1 MQLKTY
7 KIKSFFFY
15 KFMINFRV
23 KEEILVKNI
32 HGQNILA
39 AAIAVS
45 LGCSLTEFLP
55 AAYAAPTDTA
65 QTASNDADDSLM
77 DFSLDAMTV
86 EAKRPDWE
94 SKLSPGTVNI
104 VRPDEFKGEQ
114 KSLPDLLLTVPGV
127 HVREVNGKGQYTTV
141 TMRGSTAAQ
150 VGIFIDGVLANLG
163 GDTAVDLSTIPVKN
177 VERIEVYRGYIPS
190 RFGGT
195 FMGGVINIV
204 TKKPE
209 TTDVSLE
216 VGKSSYGGKRG
227 SMEITAP
234 LGDGSLMVG
243 TNYESSDGDFK
254 YKNYAAERYLPYGEQ
269 QIAGQQKVI
278 DNFNNETIDYMTKG
292 AVINLQQEQI
302 DYYKANNDAWLGFV
316 RSDSLK
322 DAIYDNRYEYAK
334 KDVGNSNLY
343 LIEQQVVD
351 RGLKDEY
358 LKRGYDDSDWHEALQ
373 YDWIGSSF
381 GEGVLTPEI
390 KEEILKEY
398 GDKVVQ
404 NNIDKW
410 TNDADPDKNKNQ
422 AGRKES
428 LEKLKQKQKEA
439 ANATRYRKYNDY
451 EKTSTIVKWQNK
463 NWVIKGTYDTLDRH
477 MPDSVWLGDVNAAVY
492 NNGVDLSDRYYYDS
506 RRQKQN
512 SASLMLQ
519 NRQEVGKLEWGWML
533 DYMYQNKKY
542 RAEHIN
548 TAYPNSEWDMQNQPL
563 REWSRYKSNKYTA
576 QIDGGYK
583 LNDNNMLDFLINYS
597 KEGLDIDG
605 SNMAKILGGQ
615 ASQNFLSAQ
624 IRNRYE
630 QELFNVQLQDS
641 ITLDKEGTWI
651 FTPSVRYNQSKI
663 TGFSDGKRFT
673 DGQASWIHPK
683 DSQTKGKATWQLAL
697 KKEVNENLTLRMT
710 GGTYYRLLNMAEIAG
725 DGAGI
730 LPAPRNHNGEGAMF
744 PVPEEGKQ
752 FDISA
757 IMNNKLLGAD
767 NSTTLTYYWRDSTNM
782 LQLERAGK
790 DYWSYFNDNKGKSH
804 GIELQSSF
812 KWNKFDLDLQVTYL
826 NTSAYNKHT
835 ATQFGEYAPVWP
847 TYQPEWEGNIR
858 LTYRPSEKFS
868 VFAEGHYTDEYFTYY
883 NKATSGKLSPYLS
896 GKPVCS
902 LFVMNSGLKWM
913 PKKNWQLTFGCNDIL
928 NKGPKSKIRSDAA
941 FMVPGYI
948 NPEFP
953 IQGRTYYVTA
963 RYQF

>member
-1 MQLKTY
+1 M
-7 KIKSFFFY
+7 
-15 KFMINFRV
+15 
-23 KEEILVKNI
+23 KNI

-77 DFSLDAMTV
+77 DFSLDTMTV

-209 TTDVSLE
+209 TTNVSLE

-439 ANATRYRKYNDY
+439 ADATRYRKYNDY

>member
-1 MQLKTY
+1 M
-7 KIKSFFFY
+7 
-15 KFMINFRV
+15 
-23 KEEILVKNI
+23 KNI
-32 HGQNILA
+32 NGQNILA

-439 ANATRYRKYNDY
+439 ENATRYRKYNDY

-868 VFAEGHYTDEYFTYY
+868 LFAEGHYTDEYFTYY

>member
-1 MQLKTY
+1 M
-7 KIKSFFFY
+7 
-15 KFMINFRV
+15 
-23 KEEILVKNI
+23 KNI

-439 ANATRYRKYNDY
+439 ENATRYRKYNDY

-533 DYMYQNKKY
+533 DYMHQDKKY

-835 ATQFGEYAPVWP
+835 ATQFGEYASVWP

>member
-1 MQLKTY
+1 M
-7 KIKSFFFY
+7 
-15 KFMINFRV
+15 
-23 KEEILVKNI
+23 KNI

-77 DFSLDAMTV
+77 DFSLDTMTV

-439 ANATRYRKYNDY
+439 ENATRYRKYNDY

-835 ATQFGEYAPVWP
+835 ATQFGEYASVWP

>member
-1 MQLKTY
+1 M
-7 KIKSFFFY
+7 
-15 KFMINFRV
+15 
-23 KEEILVKNI
+23 KNI

-209 TTDVSLE
+209 TTNVSLE

-439 ANATRYRKYNDY
+439 ENATRYRKYNDY

-812 KWNKFDLDLQVTYL
+812 KWDKFDLDLQVTYL

-835 ATQFGEYAPVWP
+835 ATQFGEYASVWP

-868 VFAEGHYTDEYFTYY
+868 LFAEGHYTDEYFTYY

>member
-1 MQLKTY
+1 M
-7 KIKSFFFY
+7 
-15 KFMINFRV
+15 
-23 KEEILVKNI
+23 KNI
-32 HGQNILA
+32 NGQNILA

-77 DFSLDAMTV
+77 DFSLDTMTV

-439 ANATRYRKYNDY
+439 ENATRYRKYNDY

-641 ITLDKEGTWI
+641 ITLDKEATWI

>member
-1 MQLKTY
+1 M
-7 KIKSFFFY
+7 
-15 KFMINFRV
+15 
-23 KEEILVKNI
+23 KNI
-32 HGQNILA
+32 NGQNILA

-209 TTDVSLE
+209 TTNVSLE

-835 ATQFGEYAPVWP
+835 ATQFGEYASVWP

>member
-1 MQLKTY
+1 MPILKL
-7 KIKSFFFY
+7 SLFFY

-358 LKRGYDDSDWHEALQ
+358 LKRGYDDSDWHDALQ

-439 ANATRYRKYNDY
+439 ENDTRYRKYNDY
-451 EKTSTIVKWQNK
+451 EKTSTILKWQNK

-730 LPAPRNHNGEGAMF
+730 LPAPKNHNGEGAMF

-835 ATQFGEYAPVWP
+835 ATQFGEYASVWP

>member
-1 MQLKTY
+1 M
-7 KIKSFFFY
+7 
-15 KFMINFRV
+15 
-23 KEEILVKNI
+23 KNI

-55 AAYAAPTDTA
+55 AAYAAPTDNA

-439 ANATRYRKYNDY
+439 ENATRYRKYNDY

-533 DYMYQNKKY
+533 DYMYQDKKY

-812 KWNKFDLDLQVTYL
+812 KWDKFDLDLQVTYL

-835 ATQFGEYAPVWP
+835 ATQFGEYASVWP

>member
-1 MQLKTY
+1 M
-7 KIKSFFFY
+7 
-15 KFMINFRV
+15 
-23 KEEILVKNI
+23 KNI

-209 TTDVSLE
+209 TTNVSLE

-451 EKTSTIVKWQNK
+451 EKTSTILKWQNK

-533 DYMYQNKKY
+533 DYMYQDKKY

-812 KWNKFDLDLQVTYL
+812 KWDKFDLDLQVTYL

-835 ATQFGEYAPVWP
+835 ATQFGEYASVWP

>member
-1 MQLKTY
+1 M
-7 KIKSFFFY
+7 
-15 KFMINFRV
+15 
-23 KEEILVKNI
+23 KNI
-32 HGQNILA
+32 NGQNILA

-439 ANATRYRKYNDY
+439 ADATRYRKYNDY

-868 VFAEGHYTDEYFTYY
+868 LFAEGHYTDEYFTYY

-948 NPEFP
+948 NPEFT

>member
-1 MQLKTY
+1 M
-7 KIKSFFFY
+7 
-15 KFMINFRV
+15 
-23 KEEILVKNI
+23 KNI

-209 TTDVSLE
+209 TTNVSLE

-439 ANATRYRKYNDY
+439 ENATRYRKYNDY

-812 KWNKFDLDLQVTYL
+812 KWDKFDLDLQVTYL

-835 ATQFGEYAPVWP
+835 ATQFGEYASVWP
-847 TYQPEWEGNIR
+847 TYQPEWESNIR

>member
-1 MQLKTY
+1 M
-7 KIKSFFFY
+7 
-15 KFMINFRV
+15 
-23 KEEILVKNI
+23 KNI

-77 DFSLDAMTV
+77 DFSLEAMTV

-439 ANATRYRKYNDY
+439 ADATRYRKYNDY

-868 VFAEGHYTDEYFTYY
+868 LFAEGHYTDEYFTYY

>member
-1 MQLKTY
+1 M
-7 KIKSFFFY
+7 
-15 KFMINFRV
+15 
-23 KEEILVKNI
+23 KNI

-292 AVINLQQEQI
+292 DVINLQQEQI

-439 ANATRYRKYNDY
+439 ENATRYRKYNDY

-812 KWNKFDLDLQVTYL
+812 KWDKFDLDLQVTYL

-835 ATQFGEYAPVWP
+835 ATQFGEYASVWP

>member
-1 MQLKTY
+1 M
-7 KIKSFFFY
+7 
-15 KFMINFRV
+15 
-23 KEEILVKNI
+23 KNI

-533 DYMYQNKKY
+533 DYMYQDKKY

-563 REWSRYKSNKYTA
+563 REWSSYKSNKFTA

-812 KWNKFDLDLQVTYL
+812 KWDKFDLDLQVTYL

-835 ATQFGEYAPVWP
+835 ATQFGEYASVWP

>member
-1 MQLKTY
+1 M
-7 KIKSFFFY
+7 
-15 KFMINFRV
+15 
-23 KEEILVKNI
+23 KNI

-254 YKNYAAERYLPYGEQ
+254 YKNYAAERYLPYGAE

-439 ANATRYRKYNDY
+439 ENATRYRKYNDY

>member
-1 MQLKTY
+1 M
-7 KIKSFFFY
+7 
-15 KFMINFRV
+15 
-23 KEEILVKNI
+23 KNI

-254 YKNYAAERYLPYGEQ
+254 YKNYAAERYLPYGAE

-439 ANATRYRKYNDY
+439 ADATRYRKYNDY

-605 SNMAKILGGQ
+605 SNMAKILDGQ

-782 LQLERAGK
+782 LHLERAGK

-868 VFAEGHYTDEYFTYY
+868 LFAEGHYTDEYFTYY

>member
-1 MQLKTY
+1 M
-7 KIKSFFFY
+7 
-15 KFMINFRV
+15 
-23 KEEILVKNI
+23 KNI
-32 HGQNILA
+32 NGQNILA

-428 LEKLKQKQKEA
+428 LEKLKQKEA
-439 ANATRYRKYNDY
+439 ADATRYRKYNDY

-630 QELFNVQLQDS
+630 QELFNVQMQDS

>member
-1 MQLKTY
+1 M
-7 KIKSFFFY
+7 
-15 KFMINFRV
+15 
-23 KEEILVKNI
+23 KNI

-209 TTDVSLE
+209 TTNVSLE

-439 ANATRYRKYNDY
+439 ENATRYRKYNDY

-757 IMNNKLLGAD
+757 IMHNKLLGAD

-812 KWNKFDLDLQVTYL
+812 KWDKFDLDLQVTYL

-868 VFAEGHYTDEYFTYY
+868 LFAEGHYTDEYFTYY

>member
-1 MQLKTY
+1 M
-7 KIKSFFFY
+7 
-15 KFMINFRV
+15 
-23 KEEILVKNI
+23 KNI
-32 HGQNILA
+32 NGQNILA

-439 ANATRYRKYNDY
+439 ADATRYRKYNDY

-868 VFAEGHYTDEYFTYY
+868 LFAEGHYTDEYFNYY

-913 PKKNWQLTFGCNDIL
+913 PKKNWQLTFGCNDIF

>member
-1 MQLKTY
+1 M
-7 KIKSFFFY
+7 
-15 KFMINFRV
+15 
-23 KEEILVKNI
+23 
-32 HGQNILA
+32 QNILA

-439 ANATRYRKYNDY
+439 ADATRYRKYNDY

-868 VFAEGHYTDEYFTYY
+868 LFAEGHYTDEYFTYY

>member
-1 MQLKTY
+1 M
-7 KIKSFFFY
+7 
-15 KFMINFRV
+15 
-23 KEEILVKNI
+23 KNI
-32 HGQNILA
+32 NGQNILA

-439 ANATRYRKYNDY
+439 ENATRYRKYNDY

-533 DYMYQNKKY
+533 DYMYQDKKY

-563 REWSRYKSNKYTA
+563 REWSSYKSNKYTA

-835 ATQFGEYAPVWP
+835 ATQFGEYASVWP

>member
-1 MQLKTY
+1 M
-7 KIKSFFFY
+7 
-15 KFMINFRV
+15 
-23 KEEILVKNI
+23 KNI

-439 ANATRYRKYNDY
+439 ENATRYRKYNDY

-533 DYMYQNKKY
+533 DYMYQDKKY

-730 LPAPRNHNGEGAMF
+730 LPAPKNHNGEGAMF

-812 KWNKFDLDLQVTYL
+812 KWDKFDLDLQVTYL

-835 ATQFGEYAPVWP
+835 ATQFGEYASVWP

>member
-1 MQLKTY
+1 M
-7 KIKSFFFY
+7 
-15 KFMINFRV
+15 
-23 KEEILVKNI
+23 KNI
-32 HGQNILA
+32 NGQNILA

-77 DFSLDAMTV
+77 DFSLDTMTV

-209 TTDVSLE
+209 TTNVSLE

-439 ANATRYRKYNDY
+439 ENATRYRKYNDY

-835 ATQFGEYAPVWP
+835 ATQFGEYASVWP

-868 VFAEGHYTDEYFTYY
+868 LFAEGHYTDEYFTYY

>member
-1 MQLKTY
+1 M
-7 KIKSFFFY
+7 
-15 KFMINFRV
+15 
-23 KEEILVKNI
+23 KNI

-209 TTDVSLE
+209 TTNVSLE

-812 KWNKFDLDLQVTYL
+812 KWDKFDLDLQVTYL

-835 ATQFGEYAPVWP
+835 ATQFGEYASVWP

>member
-1 MQLKTY
+1 M
-7 KIKSFFFY
+7 
-15 KFMINFRV
+15 
-23 KEEILVKNI
+23 KNI

-439 ANATRYRKYNDY
+439 ENATRYRKYNDY

-812 KWNKFDLDLQVTYL
+812 KWDKFDLDLQVTYL

-868 VFAEGHYTDEYFTYY
+868 LFAEGHYTDEYFTYY

-913 PKKNWQLTFGCNDIL
+913 PKKNWQLTFGCNDIF

>member
-1 MQLKTY
+1 M
-7 KIKSFFFY
+7 
-15 KFMINFRV
+15 
-23 KEEILVKNI
+23 KNI

-209 TTDVSLE
+209 TTNVSLE

-381 GEGVLTPEI
+381 GEGILTPEI

-439 ANATRYRKYNDY
+439 ENATRYRKYNDY
-451 EKTSTIVKWQNK
+451 EKTSTIIKWQNK

-533 DYMYQNKKY
+533 DYMYQDKKY

-812 KWNKFDLDLQVTYL
+812 KWDKFDLDLQVTYL

-835 ATQFGEYAPVWP
+835 ATQFGEYASVWP

>member
-1 MQLKTY
+1 M
-7 KIKSFFFY
+7 
-15 KFMINFRV
+15 
-23 KEEILVKNI
+23 KNI

-422 AGRKES
+422 VGRKES

-439 ANATRYRKYNDY
+439 ENATRYRKYNDY

-630 QELFNVQLQDS
+630 QELFNVQMQDS

-812 KWNKFDLDLQVTYL
+812 KWDKFDLDLQVTYL

-835 ATQFGEYAPVWP
+835 ATQFGEYASVWP

>member
-1 MQLKTY
+1 M
-7 KIKSFFFY
+7 
-15 KFMINFRV
+15 
-23 KEEILVKNI
+23 KNI
-32 HGQNILA
+32 NGQNILA

-209 TTDVSLE
+209 TTNVSLE

-439 ANATRYRKYNDY
+439 ENATRYRKYNDY

-835 ATQFGEYAPVWP
+835 ATQFCEYAPVWP

-868 VFAEGHYTDEYFTYY
+868 LFAEGHYTDEYFTYY

>member
-1 MQLKTY
+1 M
-7 KIKSFFFY
+7 
-15 KFMINFRV
+15 
-23 KEEILVKNI
+23 KNI
-32 HGQNILA
+32 NGQNILA

-439 ANATRYRKYNDY
+439 ENATRYRKYNDY

-868 VFAEGHYTDEYFTYY
+868 LFAEGHYTDEYFTYY

-913 PKKNWQLTFGCNDIL
+913 PKKNWQLTFGCNDIF

>member
-1 MQLKTY
+1 M
-7 KIKSFFFY
+7 
-15 KFMINFRV
+15 
-23 KEEILVKNI
+23 KNI
-32 HGQNILA
+32 NGQNILA

-77 DFSLDAMTV
+77 DFSLDVMTV

-439 ANATRYRKYNDY
+439 ENATRYRKYNDY

-757 IMNNKLLGAD
+757 IMHNKLLGAD

-868 VFAEGHYTDEYFTYY
+868 LFAEGHYTDEYFTYY

-913 PKKNWQLTFGCNDIL
+913 PKKNWQLTFGCNDIF

>member
-1 MQLKTY
+1 M
-7 KIKSFFFY
+7 
-15 KFMINFRV
+15 
-23 KEEILVKNI
+23 KNI
-32 HGQNILA
+32 NGQNILA

-209 TTDVSLE
+209 TTNVSLE

-439 ANATRYRKYNDY
+439 ENATRYRKYNDY

-790 DYWSYFNDNKGKSH
+790 DYWSYFNDNNGKSH

-812 KWNKFDLDLQVTYL
+812 KWDKFDLDLQVTYL

-835 ATQFGEYAPVWP
+835 ATQFGEYASVWP

>member
-1 MQLKTY
+1 M
-7 KIKSFFFY
+7 
-15 KFMINFRV
+15 
-23 KEEILVKNI
+23 
-32 HGQNILA
+32 
-39 AAIAVS
+39 
-45 LGCSLTEFLP
+45 
-55 AAYAAPTDTA
+55 
-65 QTASNDADDSLM
+65 
-77 DFSLDAMTV
+77 
-86 EAKRPDWE
+86 
-94 SKLSPGTVNI
+94 
-104 VRPDEFKGEQ
+104 RPDEFKGEQ

-439 ANATRYRKYNDY
+439 ENATRYRKYNDY
-451 EKTSTIVKWQNK
+451 EKTSTIIKWQNK

-812 KWNKFDLDLQVTYL
+812 KWDKFDLDLQVTYL

-835 ATQFGEYAPVWP
+835 ATQFGEYASVWP

>member
-1 MQLKTY
+1 M
-7 KIKSFFFY
+7 
-15 KFMINFRV
+15 
-23 KEEILVKNI
+23 KNI
-32 HGQNILA
+32 NGQNILA

-439 ANATRYRKYNDY
+439 ENATRYRKYNDY

-463 NWVIKGTYDTLDRH
+463 NWVIKGTYDTLNRH

-812 KWNKFDLDLQVTYL
+812 KWDKFDLDLQVTYL

-835 ATQFGEYAPVWP
+835 ATQFGEYASVWP

>member
-1 MQLKTY
+1 M
-7 KIKSFFFY
+7 
-15 KFMINFRV
+15 
-23 KEEILVKNI
+23 KNI
-32 HGQNILA
+32 NGQNILA

-373 YDWIGSSF
+373 YD
-381 GEGVLTPEI
+381 
-390 KEEILKEY
+390 
-398 GDKVVQ
+398 
-404 NNIDKW
+404 
-410 TNDADPDKNKNQ
+410 
-422 AGRKES
+422 
-428 LEKLKQKQKEA
+428 
-439 ANATRYRKYNDY
+439 
-451 EKTSTIVKWQNK
+451 
-463 NWVIKGTYDTLDRH
+463 
-477 MPDSVWLGDVNAAVY
+477 
-492 NNGVDLSDRYYYDS
+492 
-506 RRQKQN
+506 
-512 SASLMLQ
+512 
-519 NRQEVGKLEWGWML
+519 
-533 DYMYQNKKY
+533 
-542 RAEHIN
+542 
-548 TAYPNSEWDMQNQPL
+548 
-563 REWSRYKSNKYTA
+563 
-576 QIDGGYK
+576 
-583 LNDNNMLDFLINYS
+583 
-597 KEGLDIDG
+597 
-605 SNMAKILGGQ
+605 
-615 ASQNFLSAQ
+615 
-624 IRNRYE
+624 
-630 QELFNVQLQDS
+630 
-641 ITLDKEGTWI
+641 
-651 FTPSVRYNQSKI
+651 
-663 TGFSDGKRFT
+663 
-673 DGQASWIHPK
+673 
-683 DSQTKGKATWQLAL
+683 
-697 KKEVNENLTLRMT
+697 
-710 GGTYYRLLNMAEIAG
+710 
-725 DGAGI
+725 
-730 LPAPRNHNGEGAMF
+730 
-744 PVPEEGKQ
+744 
-752 FDISA
+752 
-757 IMNNKLLGAD
+757 
-767 NSTTLTYYWRDSTNM
+767 
-782 LQLERAGK
+782 
-790 DYWSYFNDNKGKSH
+790 
-804 GIELQSSF
+804 
-812 KWNKFDLDLQVTYL
+812 
-826 NTSAYNKHT
+826 
-835 ATQFGEYAPVWP
+835 
-847 TYQPEWEGNIR
+847 
-858 LTYRPSEKFS
+858 
-868 VFAEGHYTDEYFTYY
+868 
-883 NKATSGKLSPYLS
+883 
-896 GKPVCS
+896 
-902 LFVMNSGLKWM
+902 
-913 PKKNWQLTFGCNDIL
+913 
-928 NKGPKSKIRSDAA
+928 
-941 FMVPGYI
+941 
-948 NPEFP
+948 
-953 IQGRTYYVTA
+953 
-963 RYQF
+963 

>member
-1 MQLKTY
+1 MPILKL
-7 KIKSFFFY
+7 SLFFY

-32 HGQNILA
+32 NGQNILA

-439 ANATRYRKYNDY
+439 ENATRYRKYNDY

-812 KWNKFDLDLQVTYL
+812 KWDKFDLDLQVTYL

-835 ATQFGEYAPVWP
+835 ATQFGEYASVWP

-868 VFAEGHYTDEYFTYY
+868 IFAEGHYTDEYFTYY

>member
-1 MQLKTY
+1 M
-7 KIKSFFFY
+7 
-15 KFMINFRV
+15 
-23 KEEILVKNI
+23 KNI

-45 LGCSLTEFLP
+45 LGCSFTEFLP

-439 ANATRYRKYNDY
+439 ENATRYRKYNDY

-835 ATQFGEYAPVWP
+835 ATQFGEYASVWP

>member
-1 MQLKTY
+1 M
-7 KIKSFFFY
+7 
-15 KFMINFRV
+15 
-23 KEEILVKNI
+23 KNI

-55 AAYAAPTDTA
+55 AAYAAPTDAA

-439 ANATRYRKYNDY
+439 ENATRYRKYNDY

-533 DYMYQNKKY
+533 DYMYQDKKY

-835 ATQFGEYAPVWP
+835 ATQFGEYASVWP

>member
-1 MQLKTY
+1 M
-7 KIKSFFFY
+7 
-15 KFMINFRV
+15 
-23 KEEILVKNI
+23 KNI

-209 TTDVSLE
+209 TTNVSLE

-439 ANATRYRKYNDY
+439 ENATRYRKYNDY
-451 EKTSTIVKWQNK
+451 EKTSTILKWQNK

-812 KWNKFDLDLQVTYL
+812 KWDKFDLDLQVTYL

-835 ATQFGEYAPVWP
+835 ATQFGEYASVWP

>member
-1 MQLKTY
+1 M
-7 KIKSFFFY
+7 
-15 KFMINFRV
+15 
-23 KEEILVKNI
+23 KNI

-439 ANATRYRKYNDY
+439 ENATRYRKYNDY

-463 NWVIKGTYDTLDRH
+463 NWVVKGTYDTLDRH

-812 KWNKFDLDLQVTYL
+812 KWDKFDLDLQVTYL

-835 ATQFGEYAPVWP
+835 ATQFGEYASVWP